1 MFMAYKQSSLVEY
14 LHWMRFAYNKILFF
28 SKGMNLFEV
37 VYEKDY
43 LTPPYQHVFDIKVK
57 IINYVLERMESQKQL
72 IKIYMERLHTKTK
85 TYVTQNKILKEIEL

>member
-1 MFMAYKQSSLVEY
+1 MLKMFMAYKQSSLVEY

-43 LTPPYQHVFDIKVK
+43 LTPPY
-57 IINYVLERMESQKQL
+57 
-72 IKIYMERLHTKTK
+72 
-85 TYVTQNKILKEIEL
+85 